1 MKIFIDTANRDLIRQ
16 WAQTGIL
23 DGVTTNPSTL
33 SKQGQDSKAV
43 LLEICSLVAGDVSIE
58 VVEKEPEAVYKQA
71 REIAQLAPNVV
82 VKIPF
87 ATEYLPVIARLA
99 HEGIKLN
106 ITLVFSAIQVLL
118 VAKLG
123 VTYISPFVGRLDDIG
138 GDGVGLVR
146 DAVHIVQEYD
156 FDSKILAASIRSV
169 RHWHDI
175 IAVGSDVI
183 TLPPAV
189 LADAMHHP
197 LTESGIAKFD
207 KDWLSLG
214 KKNLLT

>member
-16 WAQTGIL
+16 WASTGIL

-33 SKQGQDSKAV
+33 SKEGQNSKAV

-58 VVEKEPEAVYKQA
+58 VVEKEPEMVYKQA
-71 REIAQLAPNVV
+71 REISQLAPNVV

-87 ATEYLPVIARLA
+87 AKEYLPVIARLA

-146 DAVHIVQEYD
+146 DAMHIVQEYD

-169 RHWHDI
+169 KHWQDI

-197 LTESGIAKFD
+197 LTESGIVKFD

-214 KKNLLT
+214 KKDLLT

>member
-16 WAQTGIL
+16 WAQTGII

-33 SKQGQDSKAV
+33 SKEGQNSKEV

-87 ATEYLPVIARLA
+87 AKEYLPVIARLA
-99 HEGIKLN
+99 NEGIKLN
-106 ITLVFSAIQVLL
+106 ITLIFSAIQVLL

-138 GDGVGLVR
+138 GDGIGLVR
-146 DAVHIVQEYD
+146 DAMHIVQEYD

-169 RHWHDI
+169 RHWHDS
-175 IAVGSDVI
+175 IAVGADVI

-207 KDWLSLG
+207 KDWLALG